1 MPDSLQHLVPGEVL
15 SIRVSALLL
24 LKAHTSLVKATR
36 GGIWRPA
43 HSSGPLLPFPDG
55 HSVSTAGSCRAC
67 AGRPPAGETARG
79 PSSHGD
85 NLLHLCVHKQVICCT
100 VGDPKS
106 LSPALFHSTS
116 TSQDPGT
123 GRAQET
129 HLVGGRGV
137 SDGT

>member
-1 MPDSLQHLVPGEVL
+1 MLGEVHP
-15 SIRVSALLL
+15 IRVSALLL
-24 LKAHTSLVKATR
+24 LQAHTSLVAATR
-36 GGIWRPA
+36 NGIWRPA

-55 HSVSTAGSCRAC
+55 HSVPAAGSCRAC
-67 AGRPPAGETARG
+67 AGHPPAGETARG
-79 PSSHGD
+79 PSGHGGHP
-85 NLLHLCVHKQVICCT
+85 LHLCVHKQVICCT

-106 LSPALFHSTS
+106 SSPDLVHSTS

-129 HLVGGRGV
+129 RLVGRRVV